1 MLSKLLKYDF
11 KNLYKTLLPIY
22 LITFVITILTVILNN
37 LSYTSNL
44 FSTLNA
50 LMMLSY
56 VVILMVLVVGT
67 FFLNVRDF
75 YLDFATERGYLI
87 NTLPVKKSSI
97 ITSKFITGLTTM
109 ISSLAVVFISFIILI
124 IGNGEWT
131 NFAND
136 IANIL
141 EDIPNYVVLSL
152 TLITILMIVAYIS
165 VLAVCY
171 LSIAL
176 GQLKNTNKLGFSFLA
191 YIIIYIIYEMY
202 FTFALTFVGMISPD
216 FVTSL
221 DSEVGVISP
230 VYILFGILIGLIII
244 FTAIVTP
251 ITNYI
256 LKNKLNLE

>member
-37 LSYTSNL
+37 LSYTTNL

-165 VLAVCY
+165 GLAVCY

-176 GQLKNTNKLGFSFLA
+176 GQLKNTNKLYCDKYFLS
-191 YIIIYIIYEMY
+191 I
-202 FTFALTFVGMISPD
+202 
-216 FVTSL
+216 
-221 DSEVGVISP
+221 
-230 VYILFGILIGLIII
+230 
-244 FTAIVTP
+244 
-251 ITNYI
+251 N
-256 LKNKLNLE
+256 

>member
-56 VVILMVLVVGT
+56 IVILMVLVVGT

-97 ITSKFITGLTTM
+97 ITSKFITGLITM
-109 ISSLAVVFISFIILI
+109 ISSLAVVFISLIILI
-124 IGNGEWT
+124 IGNGQWT

-165 VLAVCY
+165 GLAVCY

-191 YIIIYIIYEMY
+191 YIILYIIYEMY
-202 FTFALTFVGMISPD
+202 FTFTLTFVGMISPD
-216 FVTSL
+216 FVTNL
-221 DSEVGVISP
+221 DSEVSS

>member
-165 VLAVCY
+165 GLAVCY

>member
-1 MLSKLLKYDF
+1 MLSKLLK
-11 KNLYKTLLPIY
+11 Y

-165 VLAVCY
+165 GLAVCY

-191 YIIIYIIYEMY
+191 YIILYIIYEMY

>member
-37 LSYTSNL
+37 LSYTTNL

-124 IGNGEWT
+124 IGNGVWT

-165 VLAVCY
+165 GLAVCY

-191 YIIIYIIYEMY
+191 YIILYIIYEMY

>member
-165 VLAVCY
+165 GLAVCY

-191 YIIIYIIYEMY
+191 YIILYIIYEMY